1 MALQRAYIFRDREIL
16 VEGGGDAAQAE
27 RVASFVSSD
36 IRARFD
42 DRVSGGVGILLQGGT
57 PAPEGCSFE
66 PLPSYFFAH
75 DEAEIALAS
84 RLRALAGWMDSTRFC
99 PSCGHPLQLHAVET
113 ALECPACGRLHFPRI
128 EPCIITL
135 ITRGD
140 ELLLLRNI
148 KDTRGVYACLAG
160 FVEAG
165 ETLEQA
171 LRREVREETS
181 LEVVNFRYAGSQAWP
196 FPDQLMMAFYAEYKS
211 GEIHIQ
217 ESEITDAR
225 WFRPDALPPLPR
237 PGSIARR
244 LIERRINELN
254 SNK

>member
-1 MALQRAYIFRDREIL
+1 MALERAYIFRDREIL
-16 VEGGGDAAQAE
+16 VERGGDAAKAE
-27 RVASFVSSD
+27 RIASFVSAD

-42 DRVSGGVGILLQGGT
+42 DRVSGGTGLILQSGT

-66 PLPSYFFAH
+66 PVPSYFYAH
-75 DEAEIALAS
+75 DEAEIALVS
-84 RLRALAGWMDSTRFC
+84 RLKALGSWVENTRFC
-99 PSCGHPLQLHAVET
+99 PSCGQPLRLHATET
-113 ALECPACGRLHFPRI
+113 ALECPACGRLLYPRI

-140 ELLLLRNI
+140 ELLLLRNAR
-148 KDTRGVYACLAG
+148 DTQGIYACLAG

-181 LEVVNFRYAGSQAWP
+181 LEVENIRYAGSQAWP
-196 FPDQLMMAFYAEYKS
+196 FPDQLMMAFYADYKS
-211 GEIHIQ
+211 GEIKIQ
-217 ESEITDAR
+217 ESEIADAR
-225 WFRPDALPPLPR
+225 WFRPDALPPLPK

-244 LIERRINELN
+244 LIQRRISELTGE
-254 SNK
+254 

>member
-1 MALQRAYIFRDREIL
+1 MALERAYIFRDREIL
-16 VEGGGDAAQAE
+16 VERGGDAAKAE
-27 RVASFVSSD
+27 RIASFVCAD
-36 IRARFD
+36 IRARFN
-42 DRVSGGVGILLQGGT
+42 DRVSGGTGLILQSGT

-66 PLPSYFFAH
+66 LVPSYFYAH

-84 RLRALAGWMDSTRFC
+84 RLKALGSWMENTRFC
-99 PSCGHPLQLHAVET
+99 PSCGQPLRLHATET
-113 ALECPACGRLHFPRI
+113 ALECPACGRLLYPRI

-140 ELLLLRNI
+140 ELLLLRNAR
-148 KDTRGVYACLAG
+148 DTQGIYACLAG

-181 LEVVNFRYAGSQAWP
+181 LEVENIRYAGSQAWP
-196 FPDQLMMAFYAEYKS
+196 FPDQLMVAFYADYKS
-211 GEIHIQ
+211 GKIKIQ
-217 ESEITDAR
+217 ESEIADAR
-225 WFRPDALPPLPR
+225 WFRPDALPPLPK

-244 LIERRINELN
+244 LIQRRISELTGE
-254 SNK
+254 

>member
-16 VEGGGDAAQAE
+16 VEGGGDAVKAE
-27 RVASFVSSD
+27 RIASFVSSD

-42 DRVSGGVGILLQGGT
+42 DRVSGGTGILLQPGT
-57 PAPEGCSFE
+57 AEPEGCRFE
-66 PLPSYFFAH
+66 PVPSYFFSH
-75 DEAEIALAS
+75 DEDEIALVS
-84 RLRALAGWMDSTRFC
+84 RLKALASWTENTRFC
-99 PSCGHPLQLHAVET
+99 PSCGQPLRLHATET
-113 ALECPACGRLHFPRI
+113 ALECPACGRLIYPRI

-140 ELLLLRNI
+140 ELLLLRNVR
-148 KDTRGVYACLAG
+148 DTRGIYACLAG

-181 LEVVNFRYAGSQAWP
+181 LEVENIRYAGSQSWP
-196 FPDQLMMAFYAEYKS
+196 FPSQLMVAFYADYKS

-217 ESEITDAR
+217 ESEIADAR
-225 WFRPDALPPLPR
+225 WFRPDALPPLPK

-244 LIERRINELN
+244 LIQRRIGELTGE
-254 SNK
+254 